1 MKPGPKT
8 LFLLC
13 GEPSGE
19 AYAARVAREFR
30 RRHPGV
36 PMEGIGGAR
45 LADEGVKLLLDYGA
59 ISVVG
64 VTEVLTHLPA
74 IRSALAAATGRVLR
88 PDIGAVV
95 LVDYPDFNFRVGLS
109 AWRRGVPVIYYI
121 PPQVWA
127 WRTGR
132 AKTLAKFTRGAV
144 VLFPFEETLLRKF
157 GVNAVFAGHPLL
169 EELEPFLDADPDPAR
184 FGLPEGKTI
193 VGLLPG
199 SRPGEIEAHLPVLL
213 SAAGAV
219 AREHPEVHFALPV
232 ARPALRE
239 PIARRVSGTTLPLT
253 VVDEGRHLLFRGMMA
268 AMAVSGTV
276 TLELALLGVPS
287 VIVYRTSWVT
297 YQIGRRLA
305 KVESVGLPNIVAG
318 EPFLPELIQD
328 DCTPGRIAAALGGML
343 SDGPRRLGLRARC
356 LSLRDRLRGP
366 GPTGAVVD
374 MLDREAAGAWV

>member
-1 MKPGPKT
+1 MPKT

-30 RRHPGV
+30 RRFPGS
-36 PMEGIGGAR
+36 PMVGIGGPR
-45 LADEGVKLLLDYGA
+45 LEAEGVELLLDYGE

-64 VTEVLTHLPA
+64 VTEVVRHLPA
-74 IRSALAAATGRVLR
+74 IRSALSAATDRIRR

-95 LVDYPDFNFRVGLS
+95 LIDYPDFNFRVGLA
-109 AWRRGVPVIYYI
+109 AWKRQVPVIYYI

-144 VLFPFEETLLRKF
+144 VLFPFEETLLRKY

-169 EELEPFLDADPDPAR
+169 EELEPWLDAAPSPAR
-184 FGLPEGKTI
+184 FGIPAEKTL

-199 SRPGEIEAHLPVLL
+199 SRPGEIATHLPILLEAARGL
-213 SAAGAV
+213 SARFPGL
-219 AREHPEVHFALPV
+219 HFALPV
-232 ARPALRE
+232 ARAALRE
-239 PIARRVSGTTLPLT
+239 SILRHLEGSSLPLT
-253 VVDEGRHLLFRGMMA
+253 LVEEERHLLFRGMAA

-287 VIVYRTSWVT
+287 VIVYRTSWAT

-305 KVESVGLPNIVAG
+305 KVDRIGLPNIVAG
-318 EPFLPELIQD
+318 DTFLPELIQD
-328 DCTPGRIAAALGGML
+328 ECAPGRIVDALGAIL
-343 SDGPRRLGLRARC
+343 SDASGRGKLRDRC

-366 GPTGAVVD
+366 GPTDAVVD
-374 MLDREAAGAWV
+374 MVAGEAAGAWE